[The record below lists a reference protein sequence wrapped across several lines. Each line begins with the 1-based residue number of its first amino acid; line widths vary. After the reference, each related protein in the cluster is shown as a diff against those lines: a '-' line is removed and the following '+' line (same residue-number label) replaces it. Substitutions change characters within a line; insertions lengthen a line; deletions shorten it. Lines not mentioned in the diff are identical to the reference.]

1 MMEMYQYFSVL
12 EDPRD
17 VRGLRHELGNIIV
30 MSIYAVL
37 CGCTDAENMAYF
49 MKLQE
54 PYFTKLLDLKYG
66 VPSADT
72 LLRVFALIEPENF
85 MKAFYSWIRDVLN
98 SFSVT
103 KDKEVQRIAI
113 DGKAVRAASEKRG
126 SIPYIISAY
135 LGNYGISIG
144 QLRVGE
150 KTNEIT
156 EIPKLLKKL
165 DIENCVITIDAIGCQ
180 KQIAKQIVEQKGHYC
195 LAVKA
200 NQKILHD
207 EIHEYFAYA
216 EKEEH
221 EKLSFYRTEEK
232 DHGRIEIRK
241 YATSADIDFLTGK
254 KDWKNLKRI
263 GKVESIRETEGK
275 KSRDI
280 RYYILD
286 EDYSAQEMSTVVRGH
301 WEIENSLHWVLDVHF
316 KEDFCKIRRAKA
328 MENIA
333 LIRKICY
340 NLIKLDKKFDRKKKM
355 TYKKMSM
362 MYQYDLRNIEN
373 LVIDGISQTI

>member
-1 MMEMYQYFSVL
+1 MMKMYPYFSVL

-49 MKLQE
+49 MKIQK
-54 PYFTKLLDLKYG
+54 PYFKKLLDLKYG
-66 VPSADT
+66 TPSADT
-72 LLRVFALIEPENF
+72 LLRVFALVEPEDF
-85 MKAFYSWIRDVLN
+85 MEAFYSWIRDVLN
-98 SFSVT
+98 SFST
-103 KDKEVQRIAI
+103 IQEKEIQRIAI
-113 DGKAVRAASEKRG
+113 DGKAVRAAAEKG
-126 SIPYIISAY
+126 DNIPYIISAY

-144 QLRVGE
+144 QLKVGE

-156 EIPKLLKKL
+156 EIPRLLEKL
-165 DIENCVITIDAIGCQ
+165 DIEKCVITIDAIGCQ
-180 KQIAKQIVEQKGHYC
+180 KQIAKQMVEQKGHYC
-195 LAVKA
+195 LAVKG
-200 NQKILHD
+200 NQKILHE
-207 EIHEYFAYA
+207 EIEEYFTYA
-216 EKEEH
+216 EKEEP

-232 DHGRIEIRK
+232 DHGRIEIRN

-275 KSRDI
+275 QSRDI

-286 EDYSAQEMSTVVRGH
+286 QDYNAQEMASVVRGH
-301 WEIENSLHWVLDVHF
+301 WEIENKLHWVLDVHF
-316 KEDFCKIRRAKA
+316 QEDFCKIKQKKA
-328 MENIA
+328 MENMA
-333 LIRKICY
+333 LLRKICY
-340 NLIKLDKKFDRKKKM
+340 NLMQLDSIFDRKKKM

-362 MYQYDLRNIEN
+362 QYLCDLSKIEK
-373 LVIDGISQTI
+373 LVIQGIAPTI

>member
-1 MMEMYQYFSVL
+1 MMEMYKYFSVL

-30 MSIYAVL
+30 MSIYAIL
-37 CGCTDAENMAYF
+37 CNCTDAENMAYF

-54 PYFTKLLDLKYG
+54 PYFKKLLDLKYG

-72 LLRVFALIEPENF
+72 LLRVFALIEPEDF
-85 MKAFYSWIRDVLN
+85 MEAFYSWIHDVLN
-98 SFSVT
+98 SFSAT
-103 KDKEVQRIAI
+103 KNNDIQRIAI

-135 LGNYGISIG
+135 LENYGISIG
-144 QLRVGE
+144 QLKVGE

-156 EIPKLLKKL
+156 EIPRLLKKL

-195 LAVKA
+195 LAVKT

-207 EIHEYFAYA
+207 EIREYFDYA
-216 EKEEH
+216 EKEG
-221 EKLSFYRTEEK
+221 TETLNIYQTAEK

-241 YATSADIDFLTGK
+241 YTTSTETDFLTGK

-263 GKVESIRETEGK
+263 GKVECIRETDGK

-280 RYYILD
+280 RYYIMD
-286 EDYSAQEMSTVVRGH
+286 EDYSAQEMATVVRGH
-301 WEIENSLHWVLDVHF
+301 WEIENKLHWILDVHF
-316 KEDFCKIRRAKA
+316 KEDFCKIKERKA

-340 NLIKLDKKFDRKKKM
+340 NLIKLDSKFDRKKKM

-373 LVIDGISQTI
+373 LVVNGIGRTI

>member
-1 MMEMYQYFSVL
+1 MMKMYQYFSVL

-54 PYFTKLLDLKYG
+54 AYFTKLLDLKYG

-72 LLRVFALIEPENF
+72 LLRVFALIEPEKF
-85 MKAFYSWIRDVLN
+85 MEAFYAWIRDVLN
-98 SFSVT
+98 SFPPV
-103 KDKEVQRIAI
+103 KDNEVQRIAI
-113 DGKAVRAASEKRG
+113 DGKAVRAASEKGG

-144 QLRVGE
+144 QLKVGE

-165 DIENCVITIDAIGCQ
+165 DIEKCVITIDAIGCQ
-180 KQIAKQIVEQKGHYC
+180 KQIARQIIEQKGHYC

-200 NQKILHD
+200 NQRILHD
-207 EIHEYFAYA
+207 EIQEYFDYA
-216 EKEEH
+216 EKEEA
-221 EKLSFYRTEEK
+221 EKLSIYRTEEK

-241 YATSADIDFLTGK
+241 YTTSADIDFLTGK
-254 KDWKNLKRI
+254 KEWKNLKRI

-275 KSRDI
+275 KSIDI

-286 EDYSAQEMSTVVRGH
+286 KDSSAQEMSEVVRGH
-301 WEIENSLHWVLDVHF
+301 WEIENRLHWVLDVHF
-316 KEDFCKIRRAKA
+316 KEDFCKIKKEKA

-333 LIRKICY
+333 LLRKICY

-362 MYQYDLRNIEN
+362 FYQYDLQNIEN
-373 LVIDGISQTI
+373 LVINEISQII

>member
-1 MMEMYQYFSVL
+1 MMKMYPYFSVL

-49 MKLQE
+49 MKIQK
-54 PYFTKLLDLKYG
+54 PYFKKLLDLKYG
-66 VPSADT
+66 TPSADT
-72 LLRVFALIEPENF
+72 LLRVFALVEPEDF
-85 MKAFYSWIRDVLN
+85 MEAFYSWIRDVLN
-98 SFSVT
+98 SFST
-103 KDKEVQRIAI
+103 IQEKEIQRIAI
-113 DGKAVRAASEKRG
+113 DGKAVRAAAEKGG

-144 QLRVGE
+144 QLKVGE

-156 EIPKLLKKL
+156 EIPRLLEKL
-165 DIENCVITIDAIGCQ
+165 DIEKCVITIDAIGCQ
-180 KQIAKQIVEQKGHYC
+180 KQITKQIVEQKGHYC
-195 LAVKA
+195 LAVKG

-207 EIHEYFAYA
+207 EIEEYFTYA
-216 EKEEH
+216 EKEEP

-232 DHGRIEIRK
+232 DHGRIEIRN

-275 KSRDI
+275 QSRDI

-286 EDYSAQEMSTVVRGH
+286 QDYNAQEMASVVRGH
-301 WEIENSLHWVLDVHF
+301 WEIENKLHWVLDVHF
-316 KEDFCKIRRAKA
+316 QEDFCKIKQKKA
-328 MENIA
+328 MENMA
-333 LIRKICY
+333 LLRKICY
-340 NLIKLDKKFDRKKKM
+340 NLMQLDSIFDRKKKM

-362 MYQYDLRNIEN
+362 QYLCDLSKIEK
-373 LVIDGISQTI
+373 LVIQGIAPTI

>member
-1 MMEMYQYFSVL
+1 MLEMYQYFSVL
-12 EDPRD
+12 KDPRD
-17 VRGLRHELGNIIV
+17 IRGLRHELGNIIV

-37 CGCTDAENMAYF
+37 CGCTDAENMSYF
-49 MKLQE
+49 MKLQKD
-54 PYFTKLLDLKYG
+54 YFTKLLDLKYG

-72 LLRVFALIEPENF
+72 LLRVFALIEPEAF
-85 MKAFYSWIRDVLN
+85 MEIFYEWIRDVLN
-98 SFSVT
+98 SFSAT
-103 KDKEVQRIAI
+103 KDNSVQRIAI
-113 DGKAVRAASEKRG
+113 DGKAVRAAAEKQG

-144 QLRVGE
+144 QLKVGE

-180 KQIAKQIVEQKGHYC
+180 KQIAGQIVEQKGHYC
-195 LAVKA
+195 LAVKG

-207 EIHEYFAYA
+207 EIQEYFDYA
-216 EKEEH
+216 EKEEP
-221 EKLSFYRTEEK
+221 ERLSRYQTEEK
-232 DHGRIEIRK
+232 DHGRIELRK
-241 YATSADIDFLTGK
+241 YETSADIDFLTGK

-263 GKVESIRETEGK
+263 GKVESIREIDGK

-286 EDYSAQEMSTVVRGH
+286 KDYSAQEMSVVVRGH

-316 KEDFCKIRRAKA
+316 KEDFCKTKKEKA
-328 MENIA
+328 MENLA
-333 LIRKICY
+333 LLRKICY
-340 NLIKLDKKFDRKKKM
+340 NLIKLDSRFDRKKKM

-362 MYQYDLRNIEN
+362 MYQYDLQNIEH
-373 LVIDGISQTI
+373 LVINDIFRTI